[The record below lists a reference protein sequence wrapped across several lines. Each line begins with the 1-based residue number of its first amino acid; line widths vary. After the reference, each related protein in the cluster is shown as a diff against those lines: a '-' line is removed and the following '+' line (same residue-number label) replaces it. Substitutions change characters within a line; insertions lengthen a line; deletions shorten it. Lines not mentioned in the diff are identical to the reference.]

1 MLYYI
6 IYNGIKVI
14 TMKRLIK
21 VFLVIA
27 IITGGLL
34 SIKLVSEVFGP
45 SLKKYYSVDR

>member
-14 TMKRLIK
+14 TMKGLIK
-21 VFLVIA
+21 VFLLIA
-27 IITGGLL
+27 IITGGLF
-34 SIKLVSEVFGP
+34 SIKLAAEVFGP